1 MKKMRVS
8 DGKVCSKA
16 HCCLQSSVHMDKR
29 ELHSCG
35 TQSSLNV
42 VGCSL
47 GSPTTVK
54 HGENCNFDEVADV
67 FNWTCFSTAE
77 LLPLCHRA
85 AWSLA

>member
-1 MKKMRVS
+1 MS

-16 HCCLQSSVHMDKR
+16 HCCLQSSVHMDKW

-35 TQSSLNV
+35 MQSSFNV

-54 HGENCNFDEVADV
+54 RGENCNCDEVADV
-67 FNWTCFSTAE
+67 FKWVCFFTAE
-77 LLPLCHRA
+77 LLPVWHRA
-85 AWSLA
+85 VWSLG